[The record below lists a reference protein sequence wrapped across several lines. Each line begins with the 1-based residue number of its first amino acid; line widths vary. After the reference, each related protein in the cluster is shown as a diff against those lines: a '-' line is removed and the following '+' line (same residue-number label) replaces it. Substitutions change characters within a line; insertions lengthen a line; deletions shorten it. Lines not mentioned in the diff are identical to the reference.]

1 MESGVIESAS
11 ADGPIP
17 VINREAIEGT
27 LFKLLSNEYVST
39 DNVQLLEK
47 FLKFHWL

>member
-17 VINREAIEGT
+17 VINREGIEGT
-27 LFKLLSNEYVST
+27 LFKLLSN
-39 DNVQLLEK
+39 D
-47 FLKFHWL
+47 